1 MPTKF
6 IPPQAIKWVDQRALA
21 DHWDRL
27 AAGRPFPEFTELKSE
42 PGTYDPNQFVV
53 WNVEGQGRQRKFRVL
68 YQGEN
73 VAKVFNSNWM
83 GETMDQV
90 VPMSLRRFTMKATK
104 ECVASGCIIYTI
116 VSTIDAS
123 GHRVDC
129 EGLLLPFGRN
139 GSVEQILTSLRL
151 KSIQGRVQRKKI
163 LGNFQSQTDVLFSG
177 KMKSGFVET
186 NPASMILAIDANEIA
201 PGADSEPNTRL
212 RVSKTDE
219 GLSKRANAAV
229 GENRRA
235 PRRAVLR
242 AGRISFA
249 DEGMTCTVRNI
260 SAIGASI
267 GGANLNG
274 IPDNFTLVLEMESTA
289 RLCTVV
295 WRNKT
300 QIGVRFS

>member
-6 IPPQAIKWVDQRALA
+6 IPPQAIKWVDQHALA
-21 DHWDRL
+21 NHWDRL

-53 WNVEGQGRQRKFRVL
+53 WNVEGQGHQRKFRVL

-73 VAKVFNSNWM
+73 VAKVFNSDWT
-83 GETMDQV
+83 GETMDHV
-90 VPMSLRRFTMKATK
+90 VPMSLRRFTIQATK
-104 ECVASGCIIYTI
+104 ECVASGCLIYSI
-116 VSTIDAS
+116 VSTIDTN

-151 KSIQGRVQRKKI
+151 KSIQGRVQHKTI
-163 LGNFQSQTDVLFSG
+163 LGNFQCQTDVLFSG
-177 KMKSGFVET
+177 KIKSGFVKT
-186 NPASMILAIDANEIA
+186 NPASMASDAHEIA
-201 PGADSEPNTRL
+201 PGASSEPNTRL
-212 RVSKTDE
+212 RASKTDRY
-219 GLSKRANAAV
+219 LSERANAAA

-235 PRRAVLR
+235 PRRNILR
-242 AGRISFA
+242 AGRIRFA
-249 DEGMTCTVRNI
+249 DESRTCTVRNI
-260 SAIGASI
+260 SATGASI
-267 GGANLNG
+267 EGANLNG
-274 IPDNFTLVLEMESTA
+274 TPDTFTLVLEMESTA
-289 RLCTVV
+289 RLCAVV